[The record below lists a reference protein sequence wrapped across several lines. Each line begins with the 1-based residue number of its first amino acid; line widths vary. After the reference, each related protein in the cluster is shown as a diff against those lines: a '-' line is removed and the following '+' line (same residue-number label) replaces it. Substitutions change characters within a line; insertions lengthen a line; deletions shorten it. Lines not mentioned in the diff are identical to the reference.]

1 MTIPENAARARVGTL
16 PHPAPVRAS
25 GERSVSDF
33 GTYSGNTSHAGRRM
47 IAVTVALSESWHSPP
62 IDWPETIAANLRLLY
77 ANTTVEVIDTWR
89 VDQ

>member
-1 MTIPENAARARVGTL
+1 MTISENAARARVGTL

-25 GERSVSDF
+25 CERSVSDF
-33 GTYSGNTSHAGRRM
+33 GTPSGNTSQGKRM
-47 IAVTVALSESWHSPP
+47 IAVTVALSEPWDSPE

-89 VDQ
+89 VDE